1 MKGLQNG
8 DIKSLPGPDDIGRS
22 ELPNGITLLSRS
34 NFNSPSVVMSG
45 YFNAGSIF
53 DTNEKLGLAY
63 YTAVSV
69 MRGTQDHTFHQIYDR
84 LESVGAGLGFSAS
97 TLTGAFSGRSLCE
110 DLPLI
115 LATLSECLRKPVFP
129 PQEVERLR
137 AQFMT
142 GLAIRAQDTSAMAA
156 LKFDE
161 LIFRDHPFA
170 RPEDGYPE
178 TVSTI
183 TSQDLMD
190 FHKKHYGPR
199 GMVIVLVG
207 AISHQEAVD
216 LVQTALEDWQNQ
228 DQEALPA
235 ISPVKP
241 LEEEIREHIPLPG
254 KSQTDLIMGVLGPRR
269 ASPDYFAASLGNSVL
284 GQFGMMGRIGDVV
297 REQAGLAYHAST
309 SLNAGVEIGTWEVT
323 AGVNPKN
330 LDRAI
335 DLIYAELNRFIGEP
349 VTEEELADSKS
360 NYIGR
365 LPLSME
371 SNAGVAGALINLER
385 FQLGLDYYR
394 RYPSLVNAV
403 SVEQVLETA
412 RTYLHPE
419 KMIVVSSGPPLIK
432 KRVKK

>member
-1 MKGLQNG
+1 
-8 DIKSLPGPDDIGRS
+8 
-22 ELPNGITLLSRS
+22 
-34 NFNSPSVVMSG
+34 
-45 YFNAGSIF
+45 
-53 DTNEKLGLAY
+53 
-63 YTAVSV
+63 
-69 MRGTQDHTFHQIYDR
+69 
-84 LESVGAGLGFSAS
+84 
-97 TLTGAFSGRSLCE
+97 
-110 DLPLI
+110 
-115 LATLSECLRKPVFP
+115 
-129 PQEVERLR
+129 
-137 AQFMT
+137 
-142 GLAIRAQDTSAMAA
+142 
-156 LKFDE
+156 
-161 LIFRDHPFA
+161 
-170 RPEDGYPE
+170 
-178 TVSTI
+178 
-183 TSQDLMD
+183 
-190 FHKKHYGPR
+190 
-199 GMVIVLVG
+199 MVIVLVG

-309 SLNAGVEIGTWEVT
+309 SLNAGVEIGTREVT

-432 KRVKK
+432 KKVKK